1 MKKTFNE
8 IAAVYREHLETDEI
22 QEAYEKLLKYLM
34 KVKAHLEKSL
44 SDRYSFGNIS
54 PGYLDFSY
62 FPFFDD
68 YLRKEKLRFGVVL
81 NHKKMRFEIWL
92 MGQNSE
98 IQKNYWEIL
107 KDTKWNKQQIKMPK
121 YSVLENVIVDNPD
134 FDNLDSL
141 TAKIEKES
149 VRISNEIVEHLKK

>member
-1 MKKTFNE
+1 MEKTLNE
-8 IAAVYREHLETDEI
+8 IVSDYKKSLKKNEV
-22 QEAYEKLLKYLM
+22 QEAYKELLKYLM

-44 SDRYSFGNIS
+44 SDQYSFGNIS

-62 FPFFDD
+62 FPFFNN
-68 YLRKEKLRFGVVL
+68 YLRKEKLRFGIVL

-107 KDTKWNKQQIKMPK
+107 KDTKWNKQQIEMPK

-141 TAKIEKES
+141 TAKIEKETIK
-149 VRISNEIVEHLKK
+149 ISNEIVEYLKK